1 MSTITLTLV
10 LVGLLL
16 IAALAAYAWHLW
28 RRVWAQQESQA
39 AAEQERRQRLG
50 GDLNI
55 LASSLLDEQLP
66 LIEGAIRIKVLL
78 DNYDSALSNDARCQ
92 VFHQLFEAT
101 ADVPTH
107 AAWKAL
113 DKPARRRFEKRFT
126 ELELQHKA
134 AARTAARWLLDEGLT
149 SRPDRA

>member
-1 MSTITLTLV
+1 MTTLTLS
-10 LVGLLL
+10 LLLAGLLL
-16 IAALAAYAWHLW
+16 IAALAVYAWQLW
-28 RRVWAQQESQA
+28 RRVWAQQRAQDEA
-39 AAEQERRQRLG
+39 REERQDRLG

-78 DNYDSALSNDARCQ
+78 DNYDSALSNDSRCQ
-92 VFHQLFEAT
+92 VFHLIFDAT

-113 DKPARRRFEKRFT
+113 DKTERRRFEKRFN

-134 AARTAARWLLDEGLT
+134 AARTAARWLLDDGL
-149 SRPDRA
+149 RRARTNA

>member
-1 MSTITLTLV
+1 MSTLTLT
-10 LVGLLL
+10 LLLAGLLL

-28 RRVWAQQESQA
+28 HRVWAQQRARDEA
-39 AAEQERRQRLG
+39 QEERQERLG

-78 DNYDSALSNDARCQ
+78 DNYDSALSNDSRCQ
-92 VFHQLFEAT
+92 VFHLIFDAT

-113 DKPARRRFEKRFT
+113 DKTERRRFEKRFN

-134 AARTAARWLLDEGLT
+134 AACTAARWLLDDGL
-149 SRPDRA
+149 RRARTNA

>member
-1 MSTITLTLV
+1 MSTLILSL
-10 LVGLLL
+10 LLAGLLL

-28 RRVWAQQESQA
+28 RRVWAQQRARDEA
-39 AAEQERRQRLG
+39 QEERQERLG

-78 DNYDSALSNDARCQ
+78 DNYDSALSNDSRCQ
-92 VFHQLFEAT
+92 VFHLLFEAT

-113 DKPARRRFEKRFT
+113 DKSERRRFEKRFN

-134 AARTAARWLLDEGLT
+134 AARTAARWLLDDGLRRT
-149 SRPDRA
+149 RTNA